1 VSDARPVFIFACIGH
16 ALFHILVALL
26 FTLALV
32 LQPAWAVSYNDLIAL
47 WTFGALLLGAGAPIA
62 GWLGDRY
69 GETRLMIVYFLGI
82 GLSCIACGLS
92 RGTSDLWIGL
102 TFMGLFGSIYHPVG
116 TAWIVKHAQKRGRA
130 IATVGICG
138 SLGVAL
144 AAAVA
149 GALSDLSSWR
159 AAFFIPGG
167 VTVMAGLALLVS
179 YARGSI
185 VDRGV
190 DRVASLPVTA
200 SDVRRAFA
208 GLVVAMALTS
218 LLYQAF
224 STMLPKWIEREI
236 GAALGTGLVGLGMLV
251 MLIYL
256 VGATAQLVGGFLSDR
271 GWTREAYIAGFVLKL
286 AAFAAA
292 MVVGDWVVVLAAIA
306 ISFAFDIAAPIET
319 VLIARFTAS
328 RRRGLAYGV
337 RHGIGIAA
345 APLGVQ
351 LVAAQFNPSTGFRP
365 LLVSLCVITA
375 IGLLAALFLPRDKV
389 SEAEATSCRRIA
401 EREN

>member
-1 VSDARPVFIFACIGH
+1 VSDARPVIIFACIGH
-16 ALFHILVALL
+16 ALFHILVALF
-26 FTLALV
+26 FTLVLV

-47 WTFGALLLGAGAPIA
+47 WTFGALLLGVGAPIA
-62 GWLGDRY
+62 GWLGDRF

-82 GLSCIACGLS
+82 GLSCVACGLGN
-92 RGTSDLWIGL
+92 GTFDLWISL

-116 TAWIVKHAQKRGRA
+116 TAWIVKHAHKRGQT
-130 IATVGICG
+130 IAAVGICG

-144 AAAVA
+144 AAAIA
-149 GALSDLSSWR
+149 ATLSDLWSWR
-159 AAFFIPGG
+159 VAFILPGG
-167 VTVMAGLALLVS
+167 VTVLAGLALLAA

-185 VDRGV
+185 VDRAA
-190 DRVASLPVTA
+190 DRVIVAPATA
-200 SDVRRAFA
+200 ADVRRAFT
-208 GLVVAMALTS
+208 GLVLAMALTS

-236 GAALGTGLVGLGMLV
+236 GPALGTGIVGLGLLV

-271 GWTREAYIAGFVLKL
+271 GWTREVYIAGFVLKL
-286 AAFAAA
+286 AAFVAA
-292 MVVGDWVVVLAAIA
+292 MAVGGWVAVLSAVA

-319 VLIARFTAS
+319 VLIARFTSS

-351 LVAAQFNPSTGFRP
+351 LVAAQFSPSAGFQP
-365 LLVSLCVITA
+365 LLASLCVITLVA
-375 IGLLAALFLPRDKV
+375 LLAALLLPRDK
-389 SEAEATSCRRIA
+389 ALAAATG
-401 EREN
+401 